1 MKVERRILSACA
13 LVLATATSYP
23 ALGQEEKAWFGLP
36 LPGPATDQVV
46 NFSELDVPFVAAG
59 DVTDAP
65 ELAGEELLK
74 QVQALVDIS
83 YESRAAG
90 DRLWGRLA
98 GGPWAEKT
106 VDYVANE
113 FRKAGLVEVV
123 KADAPYSI
131 PELIPTEWKVAVVGA
146 EAFGAGSRDI
156 ELASAVPMGA
166 RSSAT
171 MQDAKSSS
179 FATTPQ
185 TRSVVAPVVYLGADT
200 AADRAGVDVR
210 GKVVILRVEPSV
222 VLFNS
227 PAPSQV
233 GELIAAGAVGAIVIY
248 NTPGNLQVQFGSCA
262 TAPCFTVGGEDG
274 GFLNAAIAKASEAGV
289 LDQVRVSMTAT
300 FEPRFGPGHLVFGK
314 IRGQSSSGNLIL
326 SAHSDAWFAGA
337 NDNATGVATLIGLA
351 RHYAKGPPPAHDM
364 YFVLSPGHHSP
375 TGGLHRF
382 AELKPQL
389 ASQNVF
395 TINLEHV
402 AQQGMTR
409 DYTNDTTMGMY
420 VSKYGE
426 RYAGWIPVNAESQ
439 GRQFSGSPLTPTV
452 RRVVGDAAR
461 RTQFIAPTRMFEA
474 HNAEMEPIGE
484 GGGSTFQTVD
494 APLWYHTSGDTVATI
509 PPEALQRSA
518 LFFKDILDQM
528 QRLSRAEVRAGAKPA
543 PE

>member
-1 MKVERRILSACA
+1 LGAFA
-13 LVLATATSYP
+13 FVLTAAISYP
-23 ALGQEEKAWFGLP
+23 ALGQEEKGWFGLP

-46 NFSELDVPFVAAG
+46 DFGHLEVPFVAAD

-65 ELAGEELLK
+65 DLAGAELLK
-74 QVQALVDIS
+74 HVQALVDIS

-98 GGPWAEKT
+98 GGPWAEKA
-106 VDYVANE
+106 VDYVADE

-123 KADAPYSI
+123 KTSVEYSQ
-131 PELIPTEWKVAVVGA
+131 PELIPTEWNVSIVGS
-146 EAFGAGSRDI
+146 EAFGTGSKDV
-156 ELASAVPMGA
+156 ELSSAVPMGL
-166 RSSAT
+166 RSTAT
-171 MQDAKSSS
+171 MQEAKSSTAPTS
-179 FATTPQ
+179 K
-185 TRSVVAPVVYLGADT
+185 TRSVVAPVAYLGANT

-210 GKVVILRVEPSV
+210 GKVVVLRVEPSIA
-222 VLFNS
+222 LFNS
-227 PAPSQV
+227 PASSQLE
-233 GELIAAGAVGAIVIY
+233 GLIAAGAVGAIVIY
-248 NTPGNLQVQFGSCA
+248 DTPGNLQVQFGHCA
-262 TAPCFTVGGEDG
+262 TAPCFNLGGEDG
-274 GFLNAAIAKASEAGV
+274 AFLNAAIAKASEAGL
-289 LDQVRVSMTAT
+289 LDQLRVSMTAT
-300 FEPRFGPGHLVFGK
+300 FEQRLGPGHMVFGK
-314 IRGQSSSGNLIL
+314 IRGQDGSSNLIL

-337 NDNATGVATLIGLA
+337 NDNGTGVATLIGLA
-351 RHYAKGPPPAHDM
+351 RHYAKGAPPKHDM

-375 TGGLHRF
+375 TGGLRRF

-409 DYTNDTTMGMY
+409 DYMNENSMGMY

-426 RYAGWIPVNAESQ
+426 QYAGWIPVNAESQ

-461 RTQFIAPTRMFEA
+461 RTQFIVPTRMFEA

-484 GGGSTFQTVD
+484 DGGSTFQTVD
-494 APLWYHTSGDTVATI
+494 APIWYHTSGDTVATI

-528 QRLSRAEVRAGAKPA
+528 QELSRAEVRAGAK
-543 PE
+543 